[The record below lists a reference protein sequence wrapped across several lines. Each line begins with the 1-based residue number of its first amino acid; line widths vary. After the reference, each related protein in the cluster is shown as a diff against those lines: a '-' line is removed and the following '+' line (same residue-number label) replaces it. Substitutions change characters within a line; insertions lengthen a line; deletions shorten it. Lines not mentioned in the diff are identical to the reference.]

1 MPRSAPSALSPLAL
15 HDALPIFTGYGSGP
29 DADRP
34 AYDVILQAES
44 GLMSLTGFGEG
55 EPVRVGVAVID
66 FLSALY
72 GLSGVL
78 AALVERGVTG
88 RGRRVE
94 VSMIDAGTAFLS

>member
-44 GLMSLTGFGEG
+44 GLMSLTGYGEG

-66 FLSALY
+66 FLSALDRKSTRLNSSHLVTSY
-72 GLSGVL
+72 AVFCLKKKRQTSGLNCG
-78 AALVERGVTG
+78 
-88 RGRRVE
+88 
-94 VSMIDAGTAFLS
+94 